1 MPSIVAPPDEHG
13 VAIVPV
19 AGTVPVMTRW
29 TSQLEAGALRTA
41 LGLPP
46 SVVRRLAGRPILRDG
61 QVLDPETQLL
71 LRLEKLTGEPPLAS
85 LPIPEGRTAMR
96 RQTRLTGG
104 RQRIGRTDDLE
115 VPTPA
120 GPMRARLY
128 TPTSAVEPVATSRGV
143 EPVETTSRVVEEP
156 RDEATRRETTGL
168 LVYLHGGGMVYGDLD
183 THDATCRLLAE
194 RAGVRVLALDYRLA
208 PEHRFPAGLDDSWA
222 GYQWA
227 VEHAEE
233 LGVDPER
240 VAVGGDSAGGYF
252 GAVVAI
258 RAANAGVPC
267 AFQLL
272 VYPATNHVDVSRSR
286 ELFSQGF
293 YLDQAFMDLAMDAY
307 LTPGHDRADADV
319 SVQFTEKFPD
329 DLAPALVVTAGFDPL
344 RDEGETYARTLAEA
358 GVPVEL
364 QRYPGFIHG
373 FFNIVGVGRANR
385 AAVAEI
391 AAKLKA
397 ALDGGPA

>member
-1 MPSIVAPPDEHG
+1 
-13 VAIVPV
+13 
-19 AGTVPVMTRW
+19 
-29 TSQLEAGALRTA
+29 
-41 LGLPP
+41 
-46 SVVRRLAGRPILRDG
+46 
-61 QVLDPETQLL
+61 
-71 LRLEKLTGEPPLAS
+71 
-85 LPIPEGRTAMR
+85 
-96 RQTRLTGG
+96 
-104 RQRIGRTDDLE
+104 
-115 VPTPA
+115 
-120 GPMRARLY
+120 
-128 TPTSAVEPVATSRGV
+128 
-143 EPVETTSRVVEEP
+143 
-156 RDEATRRETTGL
+156 
-168 LVYLHGGGMVYGDLD
+168 MVYGDLD

-208 PEHRFPAGLDDSWA
+208 PEHRFPAGLDDCWA

-227 VEHAEE
+227 VEHAAE
-233 LGVDPER
+233 LGVDPQR

-286 ELFSQGF
+286 EMFSQGF

-307 LTPGHDRADADV
+307 LAPGDDRADADV

-397 ALDGGPA
+397 ALDPTAAG

>member
-1 MPSIVAPPDEHG
+1 
-13 VAIVPV
+13 
-19 AGTVPVMTRW
+19 
-29 TSQLEAGALRTA
+29 
-41 LGLPP
+41 
-46 SVVRRLAGRPILRDG
+46 
-61 QVLDPETQLL
+61 VLDPETQLL
-71 LRLEKLTGEPPLAS
+71 LRLEKLTGEPPVAS
-85 LPIPEGRTAMR
+85 LPIPEGRAAMR

-115 VPTPA
+115 IPTPG

-128 TPTSAVEPVATSRGV
+128 TPTEATARVVEPTARVV
-143 EPVETTSRVVEEP
+143 EPVETTARVVEPVACPEEP
-156 RDEATRRETTGL
+156 RDEASRRETTGL
-168 LVYLHGGGMVYGDLD
+168 LVFLHGGGMVYGDLD

-208 PEHRFPAGLDDSWA
+208 PEHRFPAGLDDCWA

-227 VEHAEE
+227 VEHAQE

-252 GAVVAI
+252 GAVIAI
-258 RAANAGVPC
+258 RAANEGVPC

-272 VYPATNHVDVSRSR
+272 VYPATDHVQVSRSR
-286 ELFSQGF
+286 EMFSQGF

-307 LTPGHDRADADV
+307 LAPDDDRADADV
-319 SVQFTEKFPD
+319 SVQYTEKFPE

-358 GVPVEL
+358 GVRVEL

-373 FFNIVGVGRANR
+373 FFNIVGIGRANR

-397 ALDGGPA
+397 ALNPTTTAAGRGAAER

>member
-1 MPSIVAPPDEHG
+1 
-13 VAIVPV
+13 
-19 AGTVPVMTRW
+19 
-29 TSQLEAGALRTA
+29 
-41 LGLPP
+41 
-46 SVVRRLAGRPILRDG
+46 
-61 QVLDPETQLL
+61 
-71 LRLEKLTGEPPLAS
+71 
-85 LPIPEGRTAMR
+85 
-96 RQTRLTGG
+96 
-104 RQRIGRTDDLE
+104 
-115 VPTPA
+115 
-120 GPMRARLY
+120 
-128 TPTSAVEPVATSRGV
+128 
-143 EPVETTSRVVEEP
+143 
-156 RDEATRRETTGL
+156 
-168 LVYLHGGGMVYGDLD
+168 MVYGDLD

-208 PEHRFPAGLDDSWA
+208 PEHRYPAGLDDCWA

-272 VYPATNHVDVSRSR
+272 VYPVDQPRRRQPQPGDVLPGLLPRPGVHGPR
-286 ELFSQGF
+286 RW
-293 YLDQAFMDLAMDAY
+293 
-307 LTPGHDRADADV
+307 TPISAPDVDRADADV
-319 SVQFTEKFPD
+319 SVQYTEKLPD
-329 DLAPALVVTAGFDPL
+329 GLAPALVVTAGFDPL

-358 GVPVEL
+358 GVQVEL

-373 FFNIVGVGRANR
+373 FFNIVGVGRSNR

-397 ALDGGPA
+397 ALNPADRRWLRCRPPPLVEVRAERASKPRRPRQGGFEVLAQGLGHLNQRRRHLNQREPAQRGRTSRACPRRRA

>member
-1 MPSIVAPPDEHG
+1 
-13 VAIVPV
+13 
-19 AGTVPVMTRW
+19 MTRW
-29 TSQLEAGALRTA
+29 ISTLEAAAFRAA

-46 SVVRRLAGRPILRDG
+46 SVVRRLAGRPLILDG
-61 QVLDPETQLL
+61 QVLDTPTQWL
-71 LRLEKLTGEPPLAS
+71 LRLERLAKEPPIAS
-85 LPIPEGRTAMR
+85 LPIPDGRTAMR
-96 RQTRLTGG
+96 RQTALAGG
-104 RQRIGRTDDLE
+104 RQRIGRTEDVE

-128 TPTSAVEPVATSRGV
+128 TPTAVVDG
-143 EPVETTSRVVEEP
+143 TTS
-156 RDEATRRETTGL
+156 GL
-168 LVYLHGGGMVYGDLD
+168 LVFLHGGGMVYGDLD

-208 PEHRFPAGLDDSWA
+208 PEHRYPAAVDDCWA

-227 VEHAEE
+227 VEHAAD
-233 LGVDPER
+233 LAVDPDR
-240 VAVGGDSAGGYF
+240 VAVGGDSAGGYLS
-252 GAVVAI
+252 AVVAI

-272 VYPATNHVDVSRSR
+272 VYPVTDHVTVSRSR
-286 ELFSQGF
+286 QLFARDF
-293 YLDQAFMDLAMDAY
+293 YLDQAFMDLAVESY
-307 LTPGHDRADADV
+307 LGPGDDRADPEV
-319 SVQFTEKFPD
+319 SVQLTEKFPD

-344 RDEGETYARTLAEA
+344 RDEGETYARTLADA

-373 FFNIVGVGRANR
+373 FFNIVGVGRSTR

-397 ALDGGPA
+397 AINPEV

>member
-1 MPSIVAPPDEHG
+1 
-13 VAIVPV
+13 
-19 AGTVPVMTRW
+19 MTYW
-29 TSQLEAGALRTA
+29 TSRLEAGVLRTVM
-41 LGLPP
+41 GLPP
-46 SVVRRLAGRPILRDG
+46 SVVRRLAGRPLLRDG
-61 QVLDPETQLL
+61 QVLDPETQLM
-71 LRLEKLTGEPPLAS
+71 LRLQKVTGEPPLAT

-96 RQTRLTGG
+96 RATRLTGG

-128 TPTSAVEPVATSRGV
+128 TPTGEP
-143 EPVETTSRVVEEP
+143 
-156 RDEATRRETTGL
+156 TRRGTTGL

-194 RAGVRVLALDYRLA
+194 RVGVRVLAYDYRLA
-208 PEHRFPAGLDDSWA
+208 PEHPYPAGLDDSWA

-227 VEHAEE
+227 VKHAEE

-240 VAVGGDSAGGYF
+240 VAVGGDSAGGYLS
-252 GAVVAI
+252 AVVAI

-272 VYPATNHVDVSRSR
+272 VYPVTNHVEVSRSR
-286 ELFSQGF
+286 ELFSRGF
-293 YLDQAFMDLAMDAY
+293 YLEQGFIDLAVDAY
-307 LTPGHDRADADV
+307 LPPGVDRAAAEV
-319 SVQFTEKFPD
+319 SVQFTEKLPD
-329 DLAPALVVTAGFDPL
+329 NLAPALVVTAGFDPL
-344 RDEGETYARTLAEA
+344 RDEGETYARTLADA

-373 FFNIVGVGRANR
+373 FFNIVGVGRSSR
-385 AAVAEI
+385 AAVAEV

>member
-1 MPSIVAPPDEHG
+1 
-13 VAIVPV
+13 
-19 AGTVPVMTRW
+19 
-29 TSQLEAGALRTA
+29 
-41 LGLPP
+41 
-46 SVVRRLAGRPILRDG
+46 
-61 QVLDPETQLL
+61 VLDPETQLL
-71 LRLEKLTGEPPLAS
+71 LRLEKLTGEPPVAS
-85 LPIPEGRTAMR
+85 LPIPEGRAAMR

-115 VPTPA
+115 IPTPG

-128 TPTSAVEPVATSRGV
+128 TPTEATARVVEPTARVV
-143 EPVETTSRVVEEP
+143 EPVETTARVVEPVACPEEP
-156 RDEATRRETTGL
+156 RDEASRRETTARVVEPVACPEEPRDEASRRETTGL
-168 LVYLHGGGMVYGDLD
+168 LVFLHGGGMVYGDLD

-208 PEHRFPAGLDDSWA
+208 PEHRFPAGLDDCWA

-227 VEHAEE
+227 VEHAQE

-252 GAVVAI
+252 GAVIAI
-258 RAANAGVPC
+258 RAANEGVPC

-272 VYPATNHVDVSRSR
+272 VYPATDHVQVSRSR
-286 ELFSQGF
+286 EMFSQGF

-307 LTPGHDRADADV
+307 LAPDVDRADADV
-319 SVQFTEKFPD
+319 SVQYTEKFPE

-358 GVPVEL
+358 GVRVEL

-373 FFNIVGVGRANR
+373 FFNIVGIGRANR

-397 ALDGGPA
+397 ALNPTTTAAGRGAAER

>member
-1 MPSIVAPPDEHG
+1 
-13 VAIVPV
+13 
-19 AGTVPVMTRW
+19 MTRW
-29 TSQLEAGALRTA
+29 TSQLEAGVLRTA

-46 SVVRRLAGRPILRDG
+46 SVVRRLAGRPLLRDG

-71 LRLEKLTGEPPLAS
+71 LRLQKLTGEPPLAS

-96 RQTRLTGG
+96 RQTRLAGG
-104 RQRIGRTDDLE
+104 RQPIGRTDDLE

-128 TPTSAVEPVATSRGV
+128 TATQPAG
-143 EPVETTSRVVEEP
+143 
-156 RDEATRRETTGL
+156 TTGL

-208 PEHRFPAGLDDSWA
+208 PEHRYPAGLEDCWA

-293 YLDQAFMDLAMDAY
+293 YLDQAFIDLAMDAY
-307 LTPGHDRADADV
+307 LAPGDDRAAADV

-358 GVPVEL
+358 GVRVEL

-373 FFNIVGVGRANR
+373 FFNVVGVGRSSR

-397 ALDGGPA
+397 AINPASSAG